1 MLKKHSILVL
11 SMAVLLL
18 ILSAC
23 RSQDAEDATA
33 TPLNPEAV
41 YTAAA
46 QTAEARMTEM
56 AGITP
61 TSTKAL
67 PTETQ
72 AEASETP
79 VPGTP
84 TQTPPPSTDGGGID
98 MAAFIVDVT
107 VPDGANYAP
116 GDTFKKTWR
125 LQNIG
130 TTTWTTDY
138 DLVFVSGSQMGGAAA
153 VPLVANTLAGETVDL
168 TVDLVAPAESGTHTG
183 YWMLRNAADK
193 NFGLGPN
200 ADGAFYVMINVIATE
215 TQGTATATPGTGTP
229 APTATAGE
237 QSVVSNV
244 TLSVDDDQ
252 VETTCPHTF
261 NFSTKFTLN
270 EATTVTY
277 RLNADAGFDIT
288 LPAATTVQLASGTHE
303 VNYAL
308 EFTNDLSGWAQFLI
322 SAPEEKSSAK
332 VNFELNCQ

>member
-1 MLKKHSILVL
+1 V
-11 SMAVLLL
+11 
-18 ILSAC
+18 
-23 RSQDAEDATA
+23 
-33 TPLNPEAV
+33 
-41 YTAAA
+41 
-46 QTAEARMTEM
+46 
-56 AGITP
+56 
-61 TSTKAL
+61 
-67 PTETQ
+67 
-72 AEASETP
+72 
-79 VPGTP
+79 
-84 TQTPPPSTDGGGID
+84 GGGID

-138 DLVFVSGSQMGGAAA
+138 DLVFISGSQMGGAAA
-153 VPLVANTLAGETVDL
+153 VPLVANTLAGNTVDL
-168 TVDLVAPAESGTHTG
+168 TVDLVAPAEPGTYTG
-183 YWMLRNAADK
+183 YWMLRNAAGK

-200 ADGAFYVMINVIATE
+200 ADGAFYVMINVIATA
-215 TQGTATATPGTGTP
+215 TQSAATATPGTGTP

-261 NFSTKFTLN
+261 NFSAKFTLS
-270 EATTVTY
+270 EATAVTY
-277 RLNADAGFDIT
+277 RLNADTGFDIT
-288 LPAATTVQLASGTHE
+288 LPAATTIQLASGTHE

-308 EFTNDLSGWAQFLI
+308 EFTNDLTGWAQFLI
-322 SAPEEKSSAK
+322 TAPEEKSSAK

>member
-11 SMAVLLL
+11 SLAVLLL

-23 RSQDAEDATA
+23 RSQAEEAGTV

-61 TSTKAL
+61 TPTQAL

-72 AEASETP
+72 VAASDTP
-79 VPGTP
+79 VSGTP
-84 TQTPPPSTDGGGID
+84 TQTPPPSPVGGGID

-130 TTTWTTDY
+130 TMTWTIDY
-138 DLVFVSGSQMGGAAA
+138 ALVFVSGSQMGGAAA
-153 VPLVANTLAGETVDL
+153 VPLVANTLAGNTVDL
-168 TVDLVAPAESGTHTG
+168 TVDLVAPAEPGTYTG
-183 YWMLRNAADK
+183 YWMLRNAAGK

-200 ADGAFYVMINVIATE
+200 ADGAFYVMINVIATA
-215 TQGTATATPGTGTP
+215 TQSAATATPGTGTP

-252 VETTCPHTF
+252 VETPCPHTF
-261 NFSTKFTLN
+261 NFSAKFTLS
-270 EATTVTY
+270 EAAAVTY
-277 RLNADAGFDIT
+277 RLNADTGFDIT
-288 LPAATTVQLASGTHE
+288 LPAATTIQLASGTHE

-308 EFTNDLSGWAQFLI
+308 EFTNDLTGWAQFLI
-322 SAPEEKSSAK
+322 TAPEEKSSAQ

>member
-1 MLKKHSILVL
+1 MLKKLSIFVL
-11 SMAVLLL
+11 SIAMLLL
-18 ILSAC
+18 TLSAC
-23 RSQDAEDATA
+23 RSQNAEDATV

-61 TSTKAL
+61 TPTRAL

-72 AEASETP
+72 VASSDSRDKRALP
-79 VPGTP
+79 VWYVISPE
-84 TQTPPPSTDGGGID
+84 GGGTD

-153 VPLVANTLAGETVDL
+153 VPLVANTLAGNTVDV
-168 TVDLVAPAESGTHTG
+168 TVDLVAPAEPGTYTG
-183 YWMLRNAADK
+183 YWMLRNAAGK

-200 ADGAFYVMINVIATE
+200 ADGAFYVTINVIATV
-215 TQGTATATPGTGTP
+215 TQSAATATPGTGTP

-261 NFSTKFTLN
+261 NFSVKFTLS
-270 EATTVTY
+270 EAAAVTY
-277 RLNADAGFDIT
+277 RLNADTGFDIT
-288 LPAATTVQLASGTHE
+288 LPAATTIQLASGTHE

-308 EFTNDLSGWAQFLI
+308 EFTNDLTGWAQFLI
-322 SAPEEKSSAK
+322 TAPEEKSSAK

>member
-1 MLKKHSILVL
+1 MVKKHLTLVL
-11 SMAVLLL
+11 SMVVLMLM
-18 ILSAC
+18 LSAC
-23 RSQDAEDATA
+23 RSQEAEDATA

-56 AGITP
+56 AQITSTP
-61 TSTKAL
+61 TKVL
-67 PTETQ
+67 PTDTQ
-72 AEASETP
+72 AVASATA

-84 TQTPPPSTDGGGID
+84 SQTPPPSPAGGGVD

-138 DLVFVSGSQMGGAAA
+138 DLVFISGSQMGAAAA
-153 VPLVANTLAGETVDL
+153 VPLAANTLASETVDL
-168 TVDLVAPAESGTHTG
+168 TVDLVAPPESGTYTG
-183 YWMLRNAADK
+183 YWMLRNAAGK

-200 ADGAFYVMINVIATE
+200 ADGPFYVMINVVATA
-215 TQGTATATPGTGTP
+215 TQSAATATPGTGTP
-229 APTATAGE
+229 APTATSGE
-237 QSVVSNV
+237 QSILSNV
-244 TLSVDDDQ
+244 TLSIDDGQ

-261 NFSTKFTLN
+261 NFSAKFTLS
-270 EATTVTY
+270 EAASVTY
-277 RLNADAGFDIT
+277 RLNADTGFDIT
-288 LPAATTVQLASGTHE
+288 LPAATTIQLASGTHE

-308 EFTNDLSGWAQFLI
+308 EFTNDLSGWAQLLI

-332 VNFELNCQ
+332 VTVELNCQ